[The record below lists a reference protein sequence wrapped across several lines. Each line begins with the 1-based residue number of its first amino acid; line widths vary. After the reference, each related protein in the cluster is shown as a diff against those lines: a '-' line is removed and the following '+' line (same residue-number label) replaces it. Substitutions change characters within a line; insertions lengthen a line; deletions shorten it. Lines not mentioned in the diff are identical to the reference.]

1 MVFSSTKRCC
11 GNLHLWCRIG
21 YMDDNNVFK
30 SIMGRHRLPAL
41 HLPSRDGLEFDQQV
55 LCPKKW
61 GSIDGKDYWKM
72 TALKIGWWKT
82 KPYAWVRKLLVGL
95 LRKMWSNFHIIILRA
110 KLLGESYKNG
120 FREKSTVLYNENK
133 WLILIGINWYLY
145 HSKSSNWMCNLC
157 MQI

>member
-1 MVFSSTKRCC
+1 
-11 GNLHLWCRIG
+11 
-21 YMDDNNVFK
+21 MDDNNVFK

-110 KLLGESYKNG
+110 KLLGESYKNVYD
-120 FREKSTVLYNENK
+120 KTKVLYNWNK
-133 WLILIGINWYLY
+133 RLMLRGLYITWYLVIGCSEHADMKIQY
-145 HSKSSNWMCNLC
+145 VFWLR
-157 MQI
+157 